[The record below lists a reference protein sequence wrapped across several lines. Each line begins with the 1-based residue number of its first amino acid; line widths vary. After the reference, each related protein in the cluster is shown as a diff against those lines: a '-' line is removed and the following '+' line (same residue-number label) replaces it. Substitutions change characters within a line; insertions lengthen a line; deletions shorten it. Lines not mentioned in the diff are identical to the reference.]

1 MGGSGAV
8 GWAGGRC
15 GWVGLGVAL
24 VLVQGR
30 CLGGRRFGRTWSGDA
45 ATTVPHA
52 DVPCHVMPCHAML
65 CCAEDI
71 DFKYPMRQACVVEID
86 IFCRGLAHG
95 HNRVGRC
102 LQVRGQQRPAANCQL
117 KLPAVV
123 APPSPFGLAVLGCT
137 CIRTKPLLTFR
148 PTTTNPHCRRTTWRM
163 PTCLRSAACTSKTTR
178 CSAAYAAPLYC
189 CCRCVG
195 QCTATLRC
203 QQGNSVL
210 PSLQSTLVG

>member
-1 MGGSGAV
+1 M
-8 GWAGGRC
+8 
-15 GWVGLGVAL
+15 
-24 VLVQGR
+24 QGR